1 MTAVAKLARSFFA
14 FWWDFIIG
22 DDVTLAAG
30 VAVGLALVAVLHT
43 AAVPAWWALPVL
55 WLFALIWSLNRASQP

>member
-22 DDVTLAAG
+22 DDVTLAVG
-30 VAVGLALVAVLHT
+30 VAAGLTLVAVLH
-43 AAVPAWWALPVL
+43 AAALPAWWALPVL
-55 WLFALIWSLNRASQP
+55 WIIALLWSVNRASRR

>member
-22 DDVTLAAG
+22 DDVTLAVG
-30 VAVGLALVAVLHT
+30 VAGGLALVAVLHV
-43 AAVPAWWALPVL
+43 AAMSAWWVLPVL
-55 WLFALIWSLNRASQP
+55 WIIALIWSLNRASRH

>member
-22 DDVTLAAG
+22 DDVTLAVG
-30 VAVGLALVAVLHT
+30 VAAGLALVAVLH
-43 AAVPAWWALPVL
+43 AAAAPAWWALPVL
-55 WLFALIWSLNRASQP
+55 WIIALIWSLNRASRR

>member
-22 DDVTLAAG
+22 DDVTLAVG
-30 VAVGLALVAVLHT
+30 VAAGLMLVAVLH
-43 AAVPAWWALPVL
+43 AAALPAWWALPVL
-55 WLFALIWSLNRASQP
+55 WIIALLWSVNRASRR

>member
-1 MTAVAKLARSFFA
+1 MTVVAKLARSFFA

-30 VAVGLALVAVLHT
+30 VVVGLALVAVLHA
-43 AAVPAWWALPVL
+43 AAVPSWWALPVL
-55 WLFALIWSLNRASQP
+55 WIAALIWSVSRASRH